1 MTPSICSASSI
12 PRMTLLLVRSGIAFA
27 GQHHAHGP
35 LLGPAQVDVVGASFG
50 HGQHDIRQVGLET
63 RQYHLRLRVA
73 EASVELDDLR
83 AFRRQHETAV
93 QNAAIVMGKRRASR
107 SSGSR
112 LHDLMHSGQFFRGND
127 RHRRVH
133 THAARIGAAVAIEC
147 ALVILCGGH
156 AVSLAVADERKQR
169 TLGTRQAFFDE
180 HGGAGIAERAVEAGT
195 NSILCGFQ
203 VVGND
208 NALARCQAVRL
219 DNDGSAQFANVS
231 ERFVQVREAAVT
243 SRRNTVGL
251 HEFLAVG
258 FAALQQGSLSIG
270 SERSHAASR
279 KTSATP
285 ATKGAS
291 GPMTT
296 RSIACSR
303 TNASTASASS
313 GFSPA
318 TF

>member
-1 MTPSICSASSI
+1 
-12 PRMTLLLVRSGIAFA
+12 
-27 GQHHAHGP
+27 
-35 LLGPAQVDVVGASFG
+35 
-50 HGQHDIRQVGLET
+50 
-63 RQYHLRLRVA
+63 
-73 EASVELDDLR
+73 
-83 AFRRQHETAV
+83 
-93 QNAAIVMGKRRASR
+93 
-107 SSGSR
+107 
-112 LHDLMHSGQFFRGND
+112 MHSGQFFRGND

-270 SERSHAASR
+270 SERSHARFAQNVRHAGDQRSFGADDNQVNR
-279 KTSATP
+279 MLPHERQHGIRILGIQPGNVLSNGIGSAVARSYVQP
-285 ATKGAS
+285 IGARRLRQGPRDGIFATAAAQHQDVHIRS
-291 GPMTT
+291 FHQPT
-296 RSIACSR
+296 RF
-303 TNASTASASS
+303 T
-313 GFSPA
+313 
-318 TF
+318 